1 MHFDFV
7 FMHHLL
13 GPCVMQLISRFN
25 RRFGVIERCCHDRVV
40 TKEPWTTR
48 RRTPVVAVV
57 MLLHTT
63 LGSKW
68 NPSMVAQPVSNHRL
82 THPRVRAGLM
92 TPPLSEH
99 LGRSSSDR
107 RSSISARSL
116 LQRSLSARLLPRD
129 VAQPTQA
136 AHSSML
142 SAAGASAVRTRQACR
157 RE

>member
-68 NPSMVAQPVSNHRL
+68 NPSIGPYRIHNCVPL
-82 THPRVRAGLM
+82 TIV
-92 TPPLSEH
+92 
-99 LGRSSSDR
+99 SDR
-107 RSSISARSL
+107 FTFYSIYLYR
-116 LQRSLSARLLPRD
+116 
-129 VAQPTQA
+129 
-136 AHSSML
+136 
-142 SAAGASAVRTRQACR
+142 
-157 RE
+157 

>member
-13 GPCVMQLISRFN
+13 GPCVMQLISCFN

-68 NPSMVAQPVSNHRL
+68 NPSMVAQPVSINRPAPPQRR
-82 THPRVRAGLM
+82 TMRAGIM
-92 TPPLSEH
+92 TRTFVLPQPLSR
-99 LGRSSSDR
+99 LSA
-107 RSSISARSL
+107 SARH
-116 LQRSLSARLLPRD
+116 LPHD
-129 VAQPTQA
+129 AAQPTQA
-136 AHSSML
+136 AHSLRL
-142 SAAGASAVRTRQACR
+142 SAAGASTASTRQACR